1 MNGSPTQE
9 FKCSKGLTQG
19 VPLVPFLFLGV
30 AEGLSGLMKEV
41 KVKDLYMA
49 TRWVIKSM
57 SLACYNMSMTIFFV
71 EPNVKNVSLSKP
83 YWECLN
89 WLWVWK
95 LISSRVV
102 LGL

>member
-1 MNGSPTQE
+1 VNGSPTQE

-57 SLACYNMSMTIFFV
+57 SLACYNMSMTIFF
-71 EPNVKNVSLSKP
+71 
-83 YWECLN
+83 C
-89 WLWVWK
+89 
-95 LISSRVV
+95 
-102 LGL
+102 